1 MNLIIIGPPGSG
13 KGTQAKLLAEKFN
26 LTHISSGELL
36 RAVAA
41 TDTPKGKLLKDIMNR
56 GELVPSET
64 VLDVVSEK
72 LKTLNGSFILDG
84 TPRTVAQAE
93 FMDSFFEESGI
104 NLDRV
109 IVYDLVDDEAV
120 KRMLSRAAI
129 EGRAD
134 DTPEVMKNR
143 VATYH
148 KETEPI
154 IAYYEA
160 QGKVLHIDA
169 APSIEVILED
179 TVARLSSRA

>member
-26 LTHISSGELL
+26 LIHVSSGELL

-41 TDTPKGKLLKDIMNR
+41 TDTPKGKLLKDIMGR

-64 VLDVVSEK
+64 VLDVISEK
-72 LKTLNGSFILDG
+72 LKSLDRGFILDG

-93 FMDSFFEESGI
+93 FMDSFFKENNI
-104 NLDRV
+104 TLNQV
-109 IVYDLVDDEAV
+109 IVYDLADEEAV

-143 VATYH
+143 IATYH

-154 IAYYEA
+154 IAYYES

-179 TVARLSSRA
+179 TVKRLS